1 MKPPPF
7 DYERPV
13 DTNGALASLASY
25 GGRAKVLAGGQ
36 VSSRCSIF
44 ACSRRSA

>member
-25 GGRAKVLAGGQ
+25 GGRAIPSNA
-36 VSSRCSIF
+36 
-44 ACSRRSA
+44 